1 MTVTMARQRPK
12 LNTTLPDS
20 LQNPQDIAKIKKS
33 VTQWSRL
40 VAWSWT
46 DVLAFEGD
54 VEKEKQEKILKSF
67 FIQTL
72 QRQAQN
78 LDAFESYGI
87 PQSAREADKLA
98 TDFKSLLLG
107 DNQNIAFLKEQG
119 ITLTLSDVLY
129 ALSGE
134 EYVVSTEREFAN
146 KFTFQAV
153 VNEFTGSIHQ
163 VRDEEGNFKDE
174 YIALM
179 AYPQKPILSE
189 ATVTEEQLTDWAK
202 NLNTGGRYLP
212 PSVYIPIAGS
222 S

>member
-1 MTVTMARQRPK
+1 MPVQTLK
-12 LNTTLPDS
+12 SKTTLPDS

-46 DVLAFEGD
+46 DVLAFEGNA
-54 VEKEKQEKILKSF
+54 EKEKQEKTLKSF

-72 QRQAQN
+72 QKQAQN
-78 LDAFESYGI
+78 MEAFESYGI
-87 PQSAREADKLA
+87 SQSQSDADKLA
-98 TDFKSLLLG
+98 ADFKSLLLG
-107 DNQNIAFLKEQG
+107 DNHKITFLKKQG

-134 EYVVSTEREFAN
+134 KYVVSTEREFTD

-163 VRDEEGNFKDE
+163 IKDEAGNFKDE
-174 YIALM
+174 YVALM
-179 AYPQKPILSE
+179 AYPQKPLLSE

>member
-1 MTVTMARQRPK
+1 
-12 LNTTLPDS
+12 
-20 LQNPQDIAKIKKS
+20 
-33 VTQWSRL
+33 
-40 VAWSWT
+40 
-46 DVLAFEGD
+46 
-54 VEKEKQEKILKSF
+54 
-67 FIQTL
+67 
-72 QRQAQN
+72 
-78 LDAFESYGI
+78 FESYGI

-134 EYVVSTEREFAN
+134 DYVVSTEREFAN

-153 VNEFTGSIHQ
+153 VNDFTGSIHQ
-163 VRDEEGNFKDE
+163 VRDEEGTLKDE

-212 PSVYIPIAGS
+212 PSVYIPIAAS